1 MYIIVYYMWFVVP
14 VWTLGGRAAAPLL
27 LWLAVVV
34 AGRAWI
40 KVRFLALFLPFA
52 SPDQKSHPPS
62 SISTTSWLSS
72 SSSSPSSFF
81 YSFLL
86 LLGFYL
92 DFLILVFVLV
102 RIMVDLIACDVD
114 LLLFFTGVNQCGLI
128 CWFCRG
134 IFYWSSHELLLFGS
148 PWVYD
153 VGSVAGLLPNLSI

>member
-1 MYIIVYYMWFVVP
+1 MICCASMDARRPRRRSPAIVACCGVCRESLNKGPFS
-14 VWTLGGRAAAPLL
+14 RSSFSFCS
-27 LWLAVVV
+27 
-34 AGRAWI
+34 AWPKI
-40 KVRFLALFLPFA
+40 SSSFLHFHRLMAQLFLFLPFLF
-52 SPDQKSHPPS
+52 S
-62 SISTTSWLSS
+62 
-72 SSSSPSSFF
+72 

-102 RIMVDLIACDVD
+102 RIMVDLIACAVD
-114 LLLFFTGVNQCGLI
+114 LLLFFIGVNLCGLI

>member
-1 MYIIVYYMWFVVP
+1 MP
-14 VWTLGGRAAAPLL
+14 VWTLGGSAAAPLL

-40 KVRFLALFLPFA
+40 KVCFLALLLPFAPPDKKIPSSFLHFHHLMAQLFLFLPFLF
-52 SPDQKSHPPS
+52 SY
-62 SISTTSWLSS
+62 
-72 SSSSPSSFF
+72 F
-81 YSFLL
+81 FLL

-102 RIMVDLIACDVD
+102 RIMVDIIACAVD
-114 LLLFFTGVNQCGLI
+114 LLLLFTGVNLCGLI

-134 IFYWSSHELLLFGS
+134 IFYWSSHELLLSGS

-153 VGSVAGLLPNLSI
+153 VGSVAGLLSNLSI